1 MFRNLQLFHLQLFH
15 RPRVNRSVMTALVLA
30 FAATPA
36 SAKTITAVMHSDLRV
51 IDPGFTTAYIT
62 RDHGYMV
69 YDTLLAED
77 SNFKIQ
83 PQMADW
89 KISDDKLTYTF
100 TLRDGLKWH
109 DGTPVTAE
117 DCVAS
122 LKRWG
127 RNDGMGQKLMDF
139 TASLEAT
146 DEKTITLKLKESYG
160 LVLES
165 IGKPSSLVPF
175 MMPKRMAETPPGQQI
190 KEQIGSGPFK
200 FVASE
205 FQPGVKAVYVK
216 NTDYVPRKEP
226 PSWTSGA
233 KVVKVDRVEWI
244 TMPDAQ
250 TAVNALQS
258 GDIDFMENPPWDLL
272 PILATNS
279 ELKIETL
286 NKLGFQTLG
295 RMNFLYPPFDNPKIR
310 RAAFL
315 AMNQKDVLDALVGNA
330 DYYRICGAVFV
341 CGTPLAS
348 DIGAGTLVR
357 GDGMAEAK
365 KLLAESGYDGTPVVV
380 MAPGDVVTLK
390 AQPIVAAQLLRDAG
404 FKVDVQATDWQTV
417 VTRRAS
423 QKSPKEGG
431 WNMFFT
437 NWVGADVV
445 NPVVNVSISG
455 KGKSGGWFGWPDDP
469 KMEAMRDAFARAS
482 SPEEQK
488 KLADEIQK
496 ENYDQAIY
504 IPLGQFLTPSAWR
517 TSLTGVLDGPA
528 TPIFWNIDKKE

>member
-1 MFRNLQLFHLQLFH
+1 MFRNLQLFP
-15 RPRVNRSVMTALVLA
+15 RPRVNRPVMTALALA
-30 FAATPA
+30 LAVMPA

-139 TASLEAT
+139 TASLEAS
-146 DEKTITLKLKESYG
+146 DEKTITLKLKEPYG

-258 GDIDFMENPPWDLL
+258 GDIDFMENPPFDLL
-272 PILATNS
+272 PVLKANP

-295 RMNFLYPPFDNPKIR
+295 RMNFLYPPFDNVKVR

-315 AMNQKDVLDALVGNA
+315 AMNQKDVLDALVGNPE
-330 DYYRICGAVFV
+330 YYRICGAVFV

-348 DIGAGTLVR
+348 DVGAETLVK
-357 GDGMAEAK
+357 GNGMAEAK

-390 AQPIVAAQLLRDAG
+390 AQPIVAAQLLREAG
-404 FKVDVQATDWQTV
+404 FKVEVQATDWQTV

-423 QKSPKEGG
+423 QKPPKEGG

-445 NPVVNVSISG
+445 NPIVNVSING
-455 KGKSGGWFGWPDDP
+455 KGKKGGWFGWPDDP
-469 KMEAMRDAFARAS
+469 KMEALRDAFARAS
-482 SPEEQK
+482 SPAEQK
-488 KLADEIQK
+488 NLAEQIQK
-496 ENYDQAIY
+496 ENYDEVIY
-504 IPLGQFLTPSAWR
+504 IPLGQYLSPNAWR
-517 TSLTGVLDGPA
+517 TSLKGVLDGPA
-528 TPIFWNIDKKE
+528 TPIFWNIDKSE